1 VFFRHAL
8 RINHAAFRA
17 VVGALS
23 DAPIGRVIY
32 CCARPRTLAA
42 LGAAVA
48 IRLQPNGNSLLLSGR
63 RADRLIERVDD
74 GVHDTGG

>member
-1 VFFRHAL
+1 MRT
-8 RINHAAFRA
+8 NHAAFRA

-23 DAPIGRVIY
+23 SAPIARVINP
-32 CCARPRTLAA
+32 CARPRAPFA
-42 LGAAVA
+42 LCASTA
-48 IRLQPNGNSLLLSGR
+48 IRLQLGGNSPLSFGR